1 MRRDPIPPIG
11 SGLRVPPVGR
21 VVRSRRSSD
30 PNDPVNPLPETGD
43 GVRPM
48 RERLLLA
55 ARGVVEEHGYGGAS
69 VAAIAARTGVANGTL
84 YRHFPSK
91 ADLFVEVFRDV
102 CGREVRAMEHAA
114 ATADGPVEA
123 VLAALS
129 CFARRALANRTLAW
143 ALLAEPVDPLVDEVR
158 LEYRRTYR
166 ALLVVPLRQAI
177 DAGEIPGQDVDLTA
191 AALVGAGGEALIG
204 PVSPLHGRSADAE
217 AVVIA
222 LSAFCRRAIGAGT
235 GPPAAAG
242 APRAAGLPAGAG
254 SPAPAGLPAST
265 GGSAAASPP
274 VTARLPAA
282 ASLPPHGP
290 GQPR

>member
-30 PNDPVNPLPETGD
+30 PDDPVNPLPETGP
-43 GVRPM
+43 GARPM

-102 CGREVRAMEHAA
+102 CGREVTAMEHAA
-114 ATADGPVEA
+114 AAADGPVEA
-123 VLAALS
+123 VLAALGT
-129 CFARRALANRTLAW
+129 FAHRALANRTLAW

-166 ALLVVPLRQAI
+166 ALLVGPLRQAI

-204 PVSPLHGRSADAE
+204 PVSPLHGRLADAD
-217 AVVIA
+217 AVVTA
-222 LSAFCRRAIGAGT
+222 LTVFCRRAIGAAA
-235 GPPAAAG
+235 GPPAAVSSPATAARLPAPAG
-242 APRAAGLPAGAG
+242 SSFAAGLPAA
-254 SPAPAGLPAST
+254 
-265 GGSAAASPP
+265 GGSSAAGG
-274 VTARLPAA
+274 LPAA
-282 ASLPPHGP
+282 ASLPPHAP

>member
-1 MRRDPIPPIG
+1 MRYDPLAPIG
-11 SGLRVPPVGR
+11 RSLRVPPVGP

-30 PNDPVNPLPETGD
+30 PDDPVNPLPDTTTAGA
-43 GVRPM
+43 RPM

-102 CGREVRAMEHAA
+102 CGREVTAMEHAA
-114 ATADGPVEA
+114 AAADGPVEA

-129 CFARRALANRTLAW
+129 TFARRALANRTLAW

-204 PVSPLHGRSADAE
+204 PVSPLNGRPAEAE
-217 AVVIA
+217 AVVAA
-222 LSAFCRRAIGAGT
+222 LAVLCRRAIGA
-235 GPPAAAG
+235 AA
-242 APRAAGLPAGAG
+242 
-254 SPAPAGLPAST
+254 
-265 GGSAAASPP
+265 
-274 VTARLPAA
+274 
-282 ASLPPHGP
+282 
-290 GQPR
+290 